1 MPNTDQVAVVAGVG
15 PGLGAALCRRLAAE
29 GYRVAG
35 LARSPDAG
43 LTQDLTGRIHLLA
56 CDLTQPEQVQRV
68 FERIDLDLGPVWVL
82 VYNAGRFGMSPFAGT
97 SPDDFRALWEVN
109 CFGAFLCAREAVP
122 RMLAAGGGTVVFTGA
137 TASVKAGGR
146 FAAFGASKFAL
157 RGMAQAMARELGPRG
172 IHVAHVVIDG
182 VMWTPRT
189 QAMMDLAAD
198 ACLMP
203 EAVADTYV
211 NLIRQPRSAW
221 THELDLRPDRETF

>member
-1 MPNTDQVAVVAGVG
+1 MPNTEQVAVVAGVG
-15 PGLGAALCRRLAAE
+15 PGLGRALCRRLVAE

-43 LTQDLTGRIHLLA
+43 LAPDLAGRMHLLA
-56 CDLTQPEQVQRV
+56 CDLTRQEPVKRG
-68 FERIDLDLGPVWVL
+68 FERIDAELGPVRVL
-82 VYNAGRFGMSPFAGT
+82 VYNAGRFGMSPFAET
-97 SPDDFRALWEVN
+97 SADDFHALWEVN
-109 CFGAFLCAREAVP
+109 CYGAFLCAREAVP

-157 RGMAQAMARELGPRG
+157 RGMAQAMARELGPQG

-189 QAMMDLAAD
+189 RAMMDISED
-198 ACLMP
+198 ACLIP
-203 EAVADTYV
+203 EDVADTYLS
-211 NLIRQPRSAW
+211 LIRQPRSAW
-221 THELDLRPDRETF
+221 TCELDLRPDREPF